1 MPVSTIFLFYLRIFH
16 KDRIPAI
23 TTNMKILRND
33 NRDSRFRNCYRHL
46 RTDVDREAIEKVKR
60 QIPQLLSNT
69 NRLGCLYTKL

>member
-1 MPVSTIFLFYLRIFH
+1 
-16 KDRIPAI
+16 
-23 TTNMKILRND
+23 MKILRND